1 MSCKGWISLL
11 PRGASAA
18 VLLGVTL
25 TMISIC
31 ALAADETGIVL
42 TDGPGREKVQA
53 ACSMCHSLD
62 YIVMNSPFQDKAAW
76 DKTVKKMVAVMGAPL
91 AADDIAAIVAYL
103 DAYYGAQ
110 SPVSAD
116 P

>member
-1 MSCKGWISLL
+1 
-11 PRGASAA
+11 
-18 VLLGVTL
+18 
-25 TMISIC
+25 
-31 ALAADETGIVL
+31 
-42 TDGPGREKVQA
+42 
-53 ACSMCHSLD
+53 
-62 YIVMNSPFQDKAAW
+62 
-76 DKTVKKMVAVMGAPL
+76 MVAVMGAPL